1 MTMAYL
7 MLYGNG
13 WTQRWRIV
21 DGEEDRVRDE
31 ITRIG
36 KDGTGQLSVIDSRTD
51 ARASLVVS
59 WAAVAAAVVLDADSD
74 PEHET
79 ATGQYA

>member
-1 MTMAYL
+1 MAYL

-21 DGEEDRVRDE
+21 DGEEELVRSE
-31 ITRIG
+31 IKRIG
-36 KDGTGQLSVIDSRTD
+36 QSGTGELSVIDSRTD
-51 ARASLVVS
+51 TRATLMVS
-59 WAAVAAAVVLDADSD
+59 WAAVSVAVVLDAVSDSV
-74 PEHET
+74 HEP